1 MDIVVVNGREL
12 HVDGDGFLQEPELW
26 DEAVAA
32 EFARIDG
39 TGELGPKHWALI
51 NYIRGFWKDSDM
63 APTVRSLCK
72 ESGLKLK
79 ELYDL
84 FPKGPAR
91 GACKIAG
98 LPKPDGCV

>member
-1 MDIVVVNGREL
+1 MEVILVDGMEL
-12 HVDGDGFLQEPELW
+12 HVDGDGFLQDPQLW
-26 DEAVAA
+26 NERVAE

-39 TGELGPKHWALI
+39 IAELGPKHWEMI
-51 NYIRGFWKDSDM
+51 RYIRGFWEQSDM

-72 ESGLKLK
+72 QTGLRLQ
-79 ELYDL
+79 EIYAL

-91 GACKIAG
+91 GACRIAG

>member
-1 MDIVVVNGREL
+1 MDRMQIDGIEL
-12 HVDGDGFLQEPELW
+12 EVDGDGFLQDPTRW
-26 DEAVAA
+26 SEAVAA

-39 TGELGPKHWALI
+39 IEELGPKHWEII
-51 NYIRGFWKDSDM
+51 NFIRDFWKQSDM

-72 ESGLKLK
+72 QSGLKLQ
-79 ELYDL
+79 EIYGL

-91 GACKIAG
+91 GACRIAG

>member
-1 MDIVVVNGREL
+1 MNGVEL
-12 HVDGDGFLQEPELW
+12 KVDGDGFLQEPGLW
-26 DEAVAA
+26 NRDVAE

-39 TGELGPKHWALI
+39 IGGLSEKHWEI
-51 NYIRGFWKDSDM
+51 ITYIRDFWQESDM

-72 ESGLKLK
+72 QSGLKLK
-79 ELYDL
+79 EVYQL

-91 GACKIAG
+91 GACRIAG